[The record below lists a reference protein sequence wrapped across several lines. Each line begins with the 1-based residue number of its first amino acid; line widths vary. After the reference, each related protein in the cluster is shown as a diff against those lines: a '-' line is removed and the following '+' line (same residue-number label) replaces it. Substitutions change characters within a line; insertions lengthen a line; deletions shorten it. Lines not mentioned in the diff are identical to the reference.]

1 MNFQNNIIQN
11 YIDYLNCPK
20 KKRMTDVPS
29 LKTLKKIDKSVA
41 LNIAGGAGLKINNAQ
56 GIIDHEIWALYEDR
70 KAIGQL
76 MNAADMRKLLQANID
91 LHISSQKELLA
102 QAEDHKILVR
112 WILEIS
118 KEWEDRYTSSMQSN
132 FDIAQKILSI
142 MQECFY
148 DVELVMEET
157 ALKPSWIRQ
166 KIYELQG
173 VEKDTI
179 LQNDDALIRFLFRN
193 PHTNGMFVRMA
204 SKILQKKEVCN
215 RPGSYSSRVQ
225 RNDITIEKD
234 IAHQCMID
242 FLIYDEVAIQKAAGI
257 VQSPDF
263 KFWIMDH
270 KTSTSRDITESG

>member
-1 MNFQNNIIQN
+1 
-11 YIDYLNCPK
+11 
-20 KKRMTDVPS
+20 MTVVPS

-41 LNIAGGAGLKINNAQ
+41 LNIAGGAGLTINNAQ

-157 ALKPSWIRQ
+157 ALKPLVVTTEEDER
-166 KIYELQG
+166 
-173 VEKDTI
+173 
-179 LQNDDALIRFLFRN
+179 
-193 PHTNGMFVRMA
+193 
-204 SKILQKKEVCN
+204 KKGAPETFEV
-215 RPGSYSSRVQ
+215 P
-225 RNDITIEKD
+225 ITFD
-234 IAHQCMID
+234 
-242 FLIYDEVAIQKAAGI
+242 
-257 VQSPDF
+257 QSNF
-263 KFWIMDH
+263 FA
-270 KTSTSRDITESG
+270 R